1 MEASTEGRLVME
13 LKIPDTDK
21 LILREALEK
30 AIKDIDR
37 EITFSG
43 SWKERV
49 VLEKRKEI
57 LKVVLAEI
65 PDVMEIAA

>member
-21 LILREALEK
+21 LVQREALEK

-43 SWKERV
+43 SRKERM

-65 PDVMEIAA
+65 PDVPEIAA

>member
-65 PDVMEIAA
+65 PDVTEIAA

>member
-1 MEASTEGRLVME
+1 ME

-21 LILREALEK
+21 LILREALRR

-43 SWKERV
+43 NWKERCGS
-49 VLEKRKEI
+49 
-57 LKVVLAEI
+57 
-65 PDVMEIAA
+65 

>member
-1 MEASTEGRLVME
+1 MEASTEGLLVME

-43 SWKERV
+43 NWKERV

>member
-21 LILREALEK
+21 LILRDALEK

-65 PDVMEIAA
+65 PDVTEIAA

>member
-21 LILREALEK
+21 LIVLEALVK

-37 EITFSG
+37 
-43 SWKERV
+43 
-49 VLEKRKEI
+49 
-57 LKVVLAEI
+57 
-65 PDVMEIAA
+65 